1 MNVQNNICFF
11 NTTPFWGGGE
21 KLHLEYAL
29 EFKKLNYN
37 VCVVAKKDSPFF
49 QESKQEG
56 IEVSSFTVKTFSFL
70 NRKKALEVRR
80 FFKDNKINTVFIS
93 ASPDL
98 KIAAFAAKKA
108 GVKNIIYLRG
118 LAVSIKNTPLN
129 RVLLTKTI
137 THIIANSEET
147 KRQMV
152 KNFRDPVL
160 EKKVKVIYH
169 GIDLDLFDKKYNQ
182 TSPLYVKKDGEF
194 VIGNAGRLTKQKGQY
209 FLIEIAKKLKEKR
222 KKFKILI
229 AGAGEEEEALKQLI
243 RVNNLEDHVILLGF
257 VKNIEGFMKSLDV
270 FALTSIWEGFGYV
283 IVEAMAAKK
292 AVVAFD
298 ITSNPEIITQNETG
312 FLIPQKNVIEF
323 SEKIDLLLNNTKLS
337 YNMGAD
343 GRNKAEERFQLKT
356 IILEIEA
363 YLQLKEKL

>member
-1 MNVQNNICFF
+1 MNKQNNICFF

-49 QESKQEG
+49 QESKEEG
-56 IEVSSFTVKTFSFL
+56 IKVYPLTVKTFSFL
-70 NRKKALEVRR
+70 NRKKVLEARN
-80 FFKDNKINTVFIS
+80 FFRKNKINTVFIS

-129 RVLLTKTI
+129 RVLLTKTV

-169 GIDLDLFDKKYNQ
+169 GIDLSLFDKKFYE
-182 TSPLYVKKDGEF
+182 TSPLNVKKEGVF

-209 FLIEIAKKLKEKR
+209 FLIEIAKNLRAKNLN
-222 KKFKILI
+222 FKILI
-229 AGAGEEEEALKQLI
+229 AGAGEEEETIKQLI
-243 RVNNLEDHVILLGF
+243 AVNNLQDYVILLGF

-292 AVVAFD
+292 PVVAFD
-298 ITSNPEIITQNETG
+298 ITSNPEIITQNKTG
-312 FLIPQKNVIEF
+312 FLIPQKNVEQF
-323 SEKIDLLLNNTKLS
+323 SEKIDLLLNDTNLARK
-337 YNMGAD
+337 MGAD
-343 GRNKAEERFQLKT
+343 GRKKVEERFQLKT
-356 IILEIEA
+356 IILEIEM
-363 YLQLKEKL
+363 YLKLKNK